1 MYHNRDM
8 NQISEILRAARK
20 AKGMTQQALAKKA
33 KVSQTTISDLER
45 GRNSGSTELPA
56 IASALGMTVDALL
69 GNSHLDNATDAVHT
83 NDQKHS
89 TEVQHL
95 FEKMVELEQAN
106 KLPPEVIA
114 MLRQTLNTIEKVQ
127 DKQTEIVAGEAPAID
142 KRSA

>member
-56 IASALGMTVDALL
+56 IASALGMTVDTLI
-69 GNSHLDNATDAVHT
+69 GNGHLDTAADTVHM

-89 TEVQHL
+89 AEVQYL

-106 KLPPEVIA
+106 KFPPEVIA

-142 KRSA
+142 KRTA